1 MATKPARE
9 QDKLQASPVTPH
21 AHHPPPTAHARPT
34 HLLCRLTLAA
44 MADYYQYDGPPR
56 PRPKRAV
63 TDYGS
68 TTVQWMRNRRPR
80 YKNASAP
87 EVERPSAS
95 YIVDMAPPAARITNA
110 AESIPAKA
118 LHSSLNK
125 VKHPINVVKWT
136 PEGRRLLTG
145 STSGEF
151 TLWNG
156 TGFNFET
163 IMQAH
168 ESAIRGVAY
177 THTDDWLLS
186 ADQTGIIKYWQTN
199 FNNVKEIQAHTEAI
213 RGLAMAPTD
222 SKFVTAADDTT
233 LKIWDF
239 ASSAE
244 ESTLNGHGW
253 EVRTVDWHPTKGLLC
268 SGSKDHTVK
277 LWDPRTGRCL
287 STLHGH
293 KNPIAKTLFEPVLGN
308 MMATCA
314 RDHTARIFDLR
325 MMRDVL
331 LLRGHEKD
339 VTTMAWHPMHKNL
352 LSTGGVDGSIFHW
365 LLDEQNAPPGIAPT
379 ISPYDSA
386 DAQNAPAQTIYP
398 AHKVQYAH
406 DFTVWTL
413 DWHPLGHILAS
424 GSNDRVTRFWAR
436 PRPGDA
442 SWTADRYHIG
452 TAAAEAQGTYDR
464 RDGRRQMRDEEEQE
478 AEDEAEGLVDQKLPP
493 RIPGAPLLPPGLTL
507 PGFNTSPD
515 GTSTILPG
523 IGGLPPPPGGLQIP
537 PPPPGQG
544 FPPGFPPAMDPARL
558 AQLIAS
564 GALPPPPIPG
574 ANGAPSQPPF
584 PFPPPGMPGH
594 PPIPPP
600 GMNGAPPP
608 FPFPPSGMPGAPP
621 MPPNFAF
628 PPGGIPGM
636 PGLPHPGQGDTP
648 PNANGTA
655 AEKAAWERRR
665 APLPS
670 QQDSLKA
677 EMRRGN
683 YRKAR

>member
-1 MATKPARE
+1 
-9 QDKLQASPVTPH
+9 
-21 AHHPPPTAHARPT
+21 
-34 HLLCRLTLAA
+34 
-44 MADYYQYDGPPR
+44 
-56 PRPKRAV
+56 
-63 TDYGS
+63 
-68 TTVQWMRNRRPR
+68 MRNRRPR
-80 YKNASAP
+80 YKNVP
-87 EVERPSAS
+87 YHEVERPSAS

-156 TGFNFET
+156 MGFNFET

-213 RGLAMAPTD
+213 RGLAIAPTD

-339 VTTMAWHPMHKNL
+339 VTTMSWHPMHKNL

-365 LLDEQNAPPGIAPT
+365 LLDEQNAPAGMPPT
-379 ISPYDSA
+379 TSPYDTA
-386 DAQNAPAQTIYP
+386 DPQNAPAQTIHP

-436 PRPGDA
+436 PRPGD
-442 SWTADRYHIG
+442 STWTSDRYHIG

-464 RDGRRQMRDEEEQE
+464 GQGRRQMRDEEEQE
-478 AEDEAEGLVDQKLPP
+478 AEDEAEGLVDQKMPS
-493 RIPGAPLLPPGLTL
+493 RNPGAPLLPPGLTL
-507 PGFNTSPD
+507 PGLNTSPD
-515 GTSTILPG
+515 GTSSLLPG
-523 IGGLPPPPGGLQIP
+523 IGGAIPPPPSGMPIP
-537 PPPPGQG
+537 PPPPPGANFPG
-544 FPPGFPPAMDPARL
+544 APPGFPHGMDPSRL

-564 GALPPPPIPG
+564 GAIPPPPMPQ
-574 ANGAPSQPPF
+574 ANNHNSSAPPPPF

-594 PPIPPP
+594 HPHPPPIPPP
-600 GMNGAPPP
+600 GLNPNAHPPPP
-608 FPFPPSGMPGAPP
+608 FPFPPPGMNPNGAPP
-621 MPPNFAF
+621 PIPPPNFAF
-628 PPGGIPGM
+628 PGGL
-636 PGLPHPGQGDTP
+636 PGLPQGMPHPGQGSGTP
-648 PNANGTA
+648 PNGGPVGGNGA
-655 AEKAAWERRR
+655 AGGAAGAAAALQRAR

-677 EMRRGN
+677 EMRKGN

>member
-1 MATKPARE
+1 
-9 QDKLQASPVTPH
+9 
-21 AHHPPPTAHARPT
+21 
-34 HLLCRLTLAA
+34 
-44 MADYYQYDGPPR
+44 MADADKMNPPKLLR
-56 PRPKRAV
+56 CNQKGANLLDSTGAV

-80 YKNASAP
+80 YKNAPFP

-95 YIVDMAPPAARITNA
+95 YIVDMVPPAGRIANA

-156 TGFNFET
+156 MGFNFET

-168 ESAIRGVAY
+168 ESAIRSVAY

-199 FNNVKEIQAHTEAI
+199 FNNVKEIQAHSEAI
-213 RGLAMAPTD
+213 RGLAIAPTD
-222 SKFVTAADDTT
+222 SKFVTCADDTT

-244 ESTLNGHGW
+244 ESTLTGHGW

-268 SGSKDHTVK
+268 SGSKDHQVK

-308 MMATCA
+308 LMATCA
-314 RDHTARIFDLR
+314 RDHTARIFDIR

-339 VTTMAWHPMHKNL
+339 VTTMSWHPMHKNL

-365 LLDEQNAPPGIAPT
+365 LLDEQNAPDGVAPT
-379 ISPYDSA
+379 LSPYDVPDS
-386 DAQNAPAQTIYP
+386 QSAPAQTIYP

-436 PRPGDA
+436 PRPGD
-442 SWTADRYHIG
+442 STWVSDRYHIG

-464 RDGRRQMRDEEEQE
+464 GQGRRQMRDEEEQE
-478 AEDEAEGLVDQKLPP
+478 AEDEAEGLVDQKLPSKN
-493 RIPGAPLLPPGLTL
+493 PGAPLLPPGLTL
-507 PGFNTSPD
+507 PGLNTSPD
-515 GTSTILPG
+515 GTSSILPG
-523 IGGLPPPPGGLQIP
+523 IGHGPS
-537 PPPPGQG
+537 
-544 FPPGFPPAMDPARL
+544 RL

-564 GALPPPPIPG
+564 GAIPPPLPTGNNP
-574 ANGAPSQPPF
+574 NGAPPPF
-584 PFPPPGMPGH
+584 LPTSRYEPHGPPPPFPPPGMNPTGPS
-594 PPIPPP
+594 PPFLPP
-600 GMNGAPPP
+600 GMNSNGPPP
-608 FPFPPSGMPGAPP
+608 L
-621 MPPNFAF
+621 PPNFAF
-628 PPGGIPGM
+628 PPPGM
-636 PGLPHPGQGDTP
+636 GGPPAPGPGAAHTP
-648 PNANGTA
+648 PQNGSPA
-655 AEKAAWERRR
+655 SAFDAQGRRR
-665 APLPS
+665 VPLPS
-670 QQDSLKA
+670 QQESLKA
-677 EMRRGN
+677 EMRKGN
-683 YRKAR
+683 YRKSR